1 MCSQIHKKISGL
13 HVPKMNK
20 FFKYMERFRE
30 RDLTIGAK
38 RTRGGQVTID
48 AKLDKTGKMFAKYP
62 RKSLG

>member
-1 MCSQIHKKISGL
+1 M

-38 RTRGGQVTID
+38 RTRGGHVTID